1 MLGRAKLG
9 CLASSSGSSRLSL
22 YFIGGLRRS
31 SSVSSLDFMEEEA
44 TLSCPYSTVQPFT
57 CSTFTE
63 AQPVHILSDH
73 SQVEW
78 RQLVLQRTSSAEERL
93 SDSECTVVYVVVH
106 ARQGAERVRLEVGGA
121 QGRSSQVWTH
131 GGLVSRIRSIN
142 KNGQVNVTQ

>member
-1 MLGRAKLG
+1 M
-9 CLASSSGSSRLSL
+9 
-22 YFIGGLRRS
+22 
-31 SSVSSLDFMEEEA
+31 DFMEEEA
-44 TLSCPYSTVQPFT
+44 TLSCLYSTVLPFT
-57 CSTFTE
+57 CSSLTDG
-63 AQPVHILSDH
+63 QPVHILSDH

-106 ARQGAERVRLEVGGA
+106 ARQGAERERLEVGGA

-131 GGLVSRIRSIN
+131 SGLVSRIRSIN